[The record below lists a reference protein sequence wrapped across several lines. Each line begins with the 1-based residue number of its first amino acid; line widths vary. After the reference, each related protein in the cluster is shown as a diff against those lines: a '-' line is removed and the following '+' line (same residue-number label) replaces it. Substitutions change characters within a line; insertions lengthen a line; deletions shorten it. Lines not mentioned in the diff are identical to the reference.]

1 MYITTKLKQENV
13 SNLIDELFEVANIE
27 DIDYVITDN
36 NPLIRT
42 VTHKVTEQQITTQH
56 IPIEKILTFCAIID
70 TVYEKQIIK
79 CIIAA

>member
-1 MYITTKLKQENV
+1 MYITTKLKPEGV
-13 SNLIDELFEVANIE
+13 SNLIDELFEIANIE

-56 IPIEKILTFCAIID
+56 TTLEK
-70 TVYEKQIIK
+70 
-79 CIIAA
+79 